1 MLLVLTFIMFIF
13 IVFVFVLHT
22 FLALLVFHLVAQNI
36 EQVDNDH
43 ILVCRLF
50 ECVLHP
56 LVRLAANVD
65 ENIAL

>member
-13 IVFVFVLHT
+13 IVFVLHT
-22 FLALLVFHLVAQNI
+22 FLVLLVFHLVAQNI